1 MCKVKSCYVNVLK
14 VSSRRSIVKHIAHV
28 CLGVGD
34 VHVEVEAVLVTQLVE
49 AAVDE
54 PRAQGEVDVDL
65 PVIVISV
72 INTSPSLL
80 VSAANRSIAKVI
92 RDGRFG

>member
-1 MCKVKSCYVNVLK
+1 MG
-14 VSSRRSIVKHIAHV
+14 IVKHIAHV

-34 VHVEVEAVLVTQLVE
+34 VHVKVKAVLVTQLVE
-49 AAVDE
+49 AAVNE

-72 INTSPSLL
+72 INRYPSLPHAW
-80 VSAANRSIAKVI
+80 SC
-92 RDGRFG
+92 